1 MKSLKFKAL
10 FCHLFFYPYL
20 CGSKQII
27 IYLKNTI
34 MSFKGNLSVLMA
46 LSLSVGIQAEAKVRR
61 QAKKVRAEVINVEK
75 KSPQVFLYSPGDKNG
90 FHVAKL
96 ASDGKAVELGQL
108 FSSDYARWGS
118 DKRMYSPF
126 IVRCAS
132 GGYAA
137 VFSVNDNAPCFAVA
151 YSDDMRTWRPQDY
164 PKMSVR
170 GCLAP
175 VIRCDSDNSYTV
187 LFKTR
192 DGKVRKTTTD
202 ARFRHFSPDVAAT
215 VLEYEKAD
223 VKKDTVMVGDN
234 QFVGFRWDVDSSFI
248 CGLERNFAKLSDDWH
263 KNSES
268 LKDDASRFAYLG
280 GKPYSAV
287 LTINGKEMKS
297 ISEKLVGV
305 FFEDISYA
313 ADGGLYAELVQ
324 NRDFEYSSSDRNEW
338 NATTSWRA
346 ASGKINVLTD
356 NPLSKNNPHYVAVT
370 SDTLY
375 NSGWD
380 GIKVRKGAK
389 FDFSFYVRMEAG
401 KSKRFIVKLVEGGR
415 EIASAT
421 LNVKSGKSGG
431 WMKHEA
437 VLTALYDA
445 DKAELAVVAQKD
457 DEAHL
462 DMISLFPQDTF
473 NGRKNG
479 LRKDLAQVIADLH
492 PKFIRFPGGCMS
504 HGDGLDNIYHWNHT
518 VGPLYDRVPDR
529 NIWRYHQ
536 TRGLG
541 FYEYFQFCE
550 DINAEPLP
558 VLAAGVPCQN
568 SGADSEGYGGQQGGI
583 PMKDMPAY
591 IEEIL
596 NMIEWANGDPA
607 KSKWAKM
614 RADAGHPAPFN
625 LKYIGIGN
633 EDIISTVF
641 EERCLM
647 ICKAIKERYPEIT
660 VCGTVGPFH
669 APSSDYIEG
678 WRFADENR
686 NVIDMVDEHYYESV
700 GWFLNNQ
707 HYYDNY
713 NRKSSKVYLGEY
725 AARMGKGGLD
735 CALAEAVHLFNIE
748 RNADIVEMT
757 SYAPLLSKNGHSNWS
772 PDMIYFDNSKITLTP
787 SYQTQRLFSTYYGN
801 KYITS
806 SVRPSAGG
814 SDSLTVNRI
823 AASVVM
829 DKWGK
834 VFLKVVNVLPVEL
847 SLDVDARNLPY
858 VSRMRY
864 EGISGKPGQASVNP
878 ETGEYKVDLG
888 GKFHITLPPYSF
900 RVIQM

>member
-1 MKSLKFKAL
+1 
-10 FCHLFFYPYL
+10 
-20 CGSKQII
+20 
-27 IYLKNTI
+27 
-34 MSFKGNLSVLMA
+34 
-46 LSLSVGIQAEAKVRR
+46 
-61 QAKKVRAEVINVEK
+61 
-75 KSPQVFLYSPGDKNG
+75 
-90 FHVAKL
+90 
-96 ASDGKAVELGQL
+96 
-108 FSSDYARWGS
+108 
-118 DKRMYSPF
+118 MYTPF
-126 IVRCAS
+126 ITRLSS

-137 VFSVNDNAPCFAVA
+137 VFSVNDSAPCFAVA
-151 YSDDMRTWRPQDY
+151 FSDDMVTWRPQDY

-175 VIRCDSDNSYTV
+175 VIRCDSDNAYTV
-187 LFKTR
+187 LFKTK
-192 DGKVRKTTTD
+192 DGKVRKTATD
-202 ARFRHFSPDVAAT
+202 ARFRHFTPDVAAT
-215 VLEYEKAD
+215 SQEYEKAD
-223 VKKDTVMVGDN
+223 VKRDTVEIGGKRFAGFKWAADSA
-234 QFVGFRWDVDSSFI
+234 FVD
-248 CGLERNFAKLSDDWH
+248 GLDRYFANLSVNGR
-263 KNSES
+263 KSAEN
-268 LKDDASRFAYLG
+268 LKDDASRFAFLG
-280 GKPYSAV
+280 GKPYPAT
-287 LTINGKEMKS
+287 LTIEGKKMKD
-297 ISEKLVGV
+297 ISDKLVGV

-324 NRDFEYSSSDRNEW
+324 NRDFEYSSSDRGEW

-356 NPLSKNNPHYVAVT
+356 NPISKNNPHYVAVT

-380 GIKVRKGAK
+380 GIRVMKGAK
-389 FDFSFYVRMEAG
+389 YDFSFYVRMAQG
-401 KSKRFIVKLVEGGR
+401 KGKRFIVKLVDNGR

-421 LNVKSGKSGG
+421 VTVKQGKTSE
-431 WMKHEA
+431 WTKYDA
-437 VLTALYDA
+437 VLTASEDA
-445 DKAELAVVAQKD
+445 EKAELAVVALKD

-479 LRKDLAQVIADLH
+479 LRKDLAQTIADLH

-504 HGDGLDNIYHWNHT
+504 HGDGLGNIYHWNHT

-550 DINAEPLP
+550 DIQAEPLP

-568 SGADSEGYGGQQGGI
+568 SGADSDGYGGQQGGI
-583 PMKDMPAY
+583 PMEDMPAY

-607 KSKWAKM
+607 TSKWARM

-678 WRFADENR
+678 WKFANENR

-700 GWFLNNQ
+700 GWFLNNAR
-707 HYYDNY
+707 YYDNY
-713 NRKSSKVYLGEY
+713 DRKAPKVYLGEY
-725 AARMGKGGLD
+725 AARTGKGGLD
-735 CALAEAVHLFNIE
+735 CALAEAFYLCNIE
-748 RNADIVEMT
+748 RNADVVEMT

-772 PDMIYFDNSKITLTP
+772 PDMIYFDNGNITLTP

-806 SVRPSAGG
+806 SLKPASGN
-814 SDSLTVNRI
+814 SDTLAVNRI

-847 SLDVDARNLPY
+847 SLDIDAKNLPY

-864 EGISGKPGQASVNP
+864 EGISGKPGQVSLKP
-878 ETGEYKVDLG
+878 HTGEYKVDLG